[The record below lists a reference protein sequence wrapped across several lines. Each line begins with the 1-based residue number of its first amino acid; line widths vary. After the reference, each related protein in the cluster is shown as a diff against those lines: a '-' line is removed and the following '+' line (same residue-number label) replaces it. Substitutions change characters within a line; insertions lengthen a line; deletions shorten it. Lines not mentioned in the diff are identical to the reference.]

1 MAKNKS
7 NLRKRGIT
15 TLKQWCI
22 GNGYNGVTKE
32 CVMSATQSND
42 PKLQSMGKQ
51 AVLQRVASEQE
62 KS

>member
-7 NLRKRGIT
+7 TLRKRGIN
-15 TLKQWCI
+15 TLKQWCLS
-22 GNGYNGVTKE
+22 NGYNGVTKE

-42 PKLQSMGKQ
+42 PKLQNMGKQ

-62 KS
+62 K